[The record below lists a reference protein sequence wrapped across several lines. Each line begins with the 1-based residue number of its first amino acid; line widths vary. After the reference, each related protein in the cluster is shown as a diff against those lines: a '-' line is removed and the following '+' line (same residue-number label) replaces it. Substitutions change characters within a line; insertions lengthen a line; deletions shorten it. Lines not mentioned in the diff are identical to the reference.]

1 MTKPGEPEIKEQEK
15 QEPKIEKD
23 DKKE

>member
-15 QEPKIEKD
+15 QEPKTEKD